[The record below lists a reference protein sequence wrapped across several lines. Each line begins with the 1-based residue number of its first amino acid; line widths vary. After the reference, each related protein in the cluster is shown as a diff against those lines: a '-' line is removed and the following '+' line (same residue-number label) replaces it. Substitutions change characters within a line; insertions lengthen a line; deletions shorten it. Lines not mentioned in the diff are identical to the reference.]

1 MQEEYEDLEVVTAK
15 LAKDVRKVSEEI
27 HALRKRQTNTI
38 KSQRLLS
45 MAKSAYNNII
55 SGNKL
60 KSQSA
65 FIRSIQLIFAGPKES
80 SLDLA
85 AIRARKKS
93 LSKCCNQICVLGAN
107 EITL

>member
-1 MQEEYEDLEVVTAK
+1 
-15 LAKDVRKVSEEI
+15 
-27 HALRKRQTNTI
+27 
-38 KSQRLLS
+38 

-55 SGNKL
+55 SSNKL

-93 LSKCCNQICVLGAN
+93 LSKYYNQIYVLGAN
-107 EITL
+107 KITLWAAAFVSTQWDPNFLIKPTFNYVIEFIMP